1 MKIIKILSGSAMLL
15 ILLTGCQNNNTPA
28 KGTSV
33 EENSP
38 GEPIALAGTVKKG
51 DHVPSELVCMVN
63 DAYMGK
69 EQIKVDFE
77 GKIYYGCC
85 NMCKERIPKDAA
97 VRTAIDPQTMK
108 SVDKAS
114 AYIVMIGE
122 NGEVAYFE
130 SKQTYDQ
137 FILEKQQQN

>member
-38 GEPIALAGTVKKG
+38 AKPIALAGTVKKG

-77 GKIYYGCC
+77 GKTYYGCC

-122 NGEVAYFE
+122 NGEVAYFK

>member
-1 MKIIKILSGSAMLL
+1 MKIIKMLSASAMLL
-15 ILLTGCQNNNTPA
+15 ILLSGCQNNNTPA
-28 KGTSV
+28 KVTSA
-33 EENSP
+33 EESSP
-38 GEPIALAGTVKKG
+38 AEPIALAGTVKKG

-77 GKIYYGCC
+77 GKTYYGCC

-114 AYIVMIGE
+114 AYIVMIGD

-137 FILEKQQQN
+137 FLEKQQN

>member
-1 MKIIKILSGSAMLL
+1 MKILKMLGGSAMLL
-15 ILLTGCQNNNTPA
+15 ILLSGCQNNNTPA
-28 KGTSV
+28 KVTSA
-33 EENSP
+33 EETIPVKPAASP
-38 GEPIALAGTVKKG
+38 GTIRKG

-77 GKIYYGCC
+77 GKTYYGCC

-114 AYIVMIGE
+114 AYIVMIGD

-137 FILEKQQQN
+137 FLEKQQN

>member
-1 MKIIKILSGSAMLL
+1 MKIIKMLSASAMLL
-15 ILLTGCQNNNTPA
+15 ILLSGCQNNNTPA
-28 KGTSV
+28 KVTSA
-33 EENSP
+33 EETSP
-38 GEPIALAGTVKKG
+38 VKPAALPGTVKKG

-69 EQIKVDFE
+69 EQIKVAYE
-77 GKIYYGCC
+77 GKTYYGCC

-108 SVDKAS
+108 TVDKAS
-114 AYIVMIGE
+114 AYIVMIGD

-137 FILEKQQQN
+137 FQEKQQN

>member
-1 MKIIKILSGSAMLL
+1 MKIIKMLSASAMLL
-15 ILLTGCQNNNTPA
+15 ILLSGCQNNNTPA
-28 KGTSV
+28 KVTSA
-33 EENSP
+33 EEISP
-38 GEPIALAGTVKKG
+38 VKPAASPGTVKKG

-77 GKIYYGCC
+77 GKTYYGCC

-114 AYIVMIGE
+114 AYIVMIGD

-137 FILEKQQQN
+137 FLEKQQN

>member
-1 MKIIKILSGSAMLL
+1 MKILKMLSGSVMLL
-15 ILLTGCQNNNTPA
+15 ILLSGCQNNNTPA
-28 KGTSV
+28 KETIV
-33 EENSP
+33 EESSP
-38 GEPIALAGTVKKG
+38 AEPIALAETVKKG

-77 GKIYYGCC
+77 GKTYYGCC

-114 AYIVMIGE
+114 AYIVMIGD

-137 FILEKQQQN
+137 FLEKQQN

>member
-15 ILLTGCQNNNTPA
+15 ILLSGCQNNNTPA

-33 EENSP
+33 EENSSAK
-38 GEPIALAGTVKKG
+38 PIALAGTVKKG

-77 GKIYYGCC
+77 GKTYYGCC